1 MVRTVTSNRKKLDFS
16 FCWWHVRE
24 GGPGRTREF
33 ELTHGRKMDKPISHV
48 QGWISGQI
56 SISVA
61 SSYSQIIRGDRICG
75 TLQDQDPD
83 WDPASGLGLAQ

>member
-1 MVRTVTSNRKKLDFS
+1 
-16 FCWWHVRE
+16 
-24 GGPGRTREF
+24 
-33 ELTHGRKMDKPISHV
+33 MDKPISHV

-56 SISVA
+56 LISVA
-61 SSYSQIIRGDRICG
+61 RSYSQIIRGARIRS